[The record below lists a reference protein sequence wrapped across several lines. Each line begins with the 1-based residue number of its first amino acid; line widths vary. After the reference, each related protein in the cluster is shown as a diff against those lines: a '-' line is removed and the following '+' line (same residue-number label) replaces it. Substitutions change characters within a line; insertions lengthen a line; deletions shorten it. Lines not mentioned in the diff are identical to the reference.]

1 MILQFKFFFLS
12 FFFLGPHPWHMKV
25 PRIGVELEL
34 QPAAFATAAATRD
47 LSGIYTM
54 AFGNARS
61 LTH

>member
-1 MILQFKFFFLS
+1 
-12 FFFLGPHPWHMKV
+12 MKV

-54 AFGNARS
+54 AFSNARS